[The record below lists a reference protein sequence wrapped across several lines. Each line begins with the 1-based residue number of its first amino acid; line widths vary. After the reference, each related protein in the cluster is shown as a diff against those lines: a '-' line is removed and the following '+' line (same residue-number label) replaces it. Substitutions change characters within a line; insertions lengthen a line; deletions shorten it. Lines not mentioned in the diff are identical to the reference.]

1 MDHFATIESAQEYIG
16 KLTESLVETKSAI
29 EAELATIDKRTKR
42 FSGLMI
48 ARYKL
53 EQLERL
59 LTKGSKYLNDL
70 RKLEKAC
77 QGESPCLNQ

>member
-1 MDHFATIESAQEYIG
+1 MANHFDSIESAQEYVT

-29 EAELATIDKRTKR
+29 EVELQTIDKRTKR
-42 FSGLMI
+42 CSGLMI

-59 LTKGSKYLNDL
+59 LTKGGKYLNDL
-70 RKLEKAC
+70 RRLEKLC
-77 QGESPCLNQ
+77 QNPNAR